1 MRLILSQIAI
11 LTLIML
17 TGCSFLSG
25 EALVSGKTIGLDNSH
40 LSCKAN
46 PEIVDGDM
54 ATSSTLDTLDI
65 DIGGEYRGVVSS
77 SSGMII
83 ELDKPTY
90 ITNVEVYPEVKEPK
104 VYVTAMSPEDGRIV
118 VFDRLLDPI
127 NESAQNIKS
136 ASVLKINKEILY
148 IIITSKWEIDTKKAI
163 EIDPRTGEKTVAKK
177 GALIN
182 EVKFYTRAPME

>member
-104 VYVTAMSPEDGRIV
+104 VYVSAMSPEDGKIV
-118 VFDRLLDPI
+118 VFERLLDPI
-127 NESAQNIKS
+127 DESAQSKS

-163 EIDPRTGEKTVAKK
+163 EIDPRTGEKTVPKK
-177 GALIN
+177 GAELN

>member
-1 MRLILSQIAI
+1 MKLILSQVAI
-11 LTLIML
+11 LILITFMGCSSLSGGAVL
-17 TGCSFLSG
+17 TGKII
-25 EALVSGKTIGLDNSH
+25 ELDNSH
-40 LSCKAN
+40 LSCKTN

-83 ELDKPTY
+83 KLDKPTY
-90 ITNVEVYPEVKEPK
+90 ITNVEVYPKVKEPK

-136 ASVLKINKEILY
+136 ASVLKINK
-148 IIITSKWEIDTKKAI
+148 
-163 EIDPRTGEKTVAKK
+163 
-177 GALIN
+177 
-182 EVKFYTRAPME
+182 